1 MLPKLILVV
10 LMFSSRSD
18 IHPQYVVEYPTEA
31 ACITEAKR
39 INKKYDEAGMFVTYP
54 FQRAECTFNLTKK

>member
-10 LMFSSRSD
+10 LMFGSRSD
-18 IHPQYVVEYPTEA
+18 IHPQYVVVYPTEA
-31 ACITEAKR
+31 DCMAEAKR
-39 INKKYDEAGMFVTYP
+39 INKKYDESGMFVAYP